1 MQQSRGSR
9 LPVTTGHTLQVFQC
23 SVLWGQLASKGGVP
37 PLCHLSSF
45 RWNSARRSASTVT
58 CQMPSVHPN
67 SSRQSPECLTGKNLA
82 CVQVA
87 CKSQHKN
94 CQFKVTA
101 TLHKSF
107 VGFEL
112 CKEDS
117 MVKTSGRMGYKSSKS
132 SKHLAT

>member
-1 MQQSRGSR
+1 MQQSHAIR
-9 LPVTTGHTLQVFQC
+9 LVTTCHSKLQVFQF

-37 PLCHLSSF
+37 PRCHLSSF
-45 RWNSARRSASTVT
+45 RWNSAQGSASGVRCQT
-58 CQMPSVHPN
+58 CQMPSVHQN
-67 SSRQSPECLTGKNLA
+67 SSPQSPECLTGKNLA

-94 CQFKVTA
+94 RQFKVQ
-101 TLHKSF
+101 SF

-117 MVKTSGRMGYKSSKS
+117 TVGTSGRMGYKSSK
-132 SKHLAT
+132 HLAT